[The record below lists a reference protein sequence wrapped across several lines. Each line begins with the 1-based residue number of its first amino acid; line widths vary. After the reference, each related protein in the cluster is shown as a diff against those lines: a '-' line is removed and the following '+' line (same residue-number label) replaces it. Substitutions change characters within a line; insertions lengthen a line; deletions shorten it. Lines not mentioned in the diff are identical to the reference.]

1 MHYNY
6 LESLQIVLVL
16 IFIAGL
22 KQPLAAI
29 ILACIYFTGRTIYS
43 FGYAMYG
50 PNGRG
55 IGDMIFGLS
64 VVALFG
70 LSLYTVAEF
79 MKMYQVQ
86 GSYNDGEI
94 SKHGL

>member
-1 MHYNY
+1 
-6 LESLQIVLVL
+6 
-16 IFIAGL
+16 
-22 KQPLAAI
+22 
-29 ILACIYFTGRTIYS
+29 
-43 FGYAMYG
+43 MYG

-55 IGDMIFGLS
+55 IGDMIFGLA

-79 MKMYQVQ
+79 MKMYHVL
-86 GSYNDGEI
+86 GSYNDGQI